1 MKTDSKIKL
10 DVQDELAWE
19 PSIDET
25 KIGVAVDDGV
35 VTLSGELDSYTKKL
49 AAEKAAKR
57 VQGVKAVA
65 EDIVVKYG
73 SSLEKTDTEIA
84 KTALNALKWH
94 SSVPDNTIM
103 VKVENGWIYLSGEVK
118 WEYQKN
124 SAKNAIKDLV
134 GVKGVINNIA
144 IKQDVKPIEV
154 KKKIEEAFE
163 RSAEIDARGIIV
175 STQGHTVTLTG
186 KVHSIKE
193 KEDAEKAAYNSPGV
207 FEVKNNLRVQYY
219 TEEYA

>member
-84 KTALNALKWH
+84 KAALNALKWH

-103 VKVENGWIYLSGEVK
+103 VKVENGWIYLSGEIK